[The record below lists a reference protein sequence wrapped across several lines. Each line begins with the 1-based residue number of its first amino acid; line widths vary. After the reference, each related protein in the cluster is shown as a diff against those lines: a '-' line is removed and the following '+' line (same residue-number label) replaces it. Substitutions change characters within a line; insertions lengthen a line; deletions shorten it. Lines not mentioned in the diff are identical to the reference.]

1 MVAQVLQPKPPRSLC
16 VNVRVRVPQ
25 FVQHFHHFKLTNN
38 VQKKRVSLGPTRP
51 CIQTSQKQ
59 KSKDILGYKAPK
71 WSMSFQYFQIMI
83 GTGSCIHV
91 NHVYHQH
98 GPSTPISRTCQIS
111 TRFLCTCTRRWRVS
125 CILTIRCSPNNSF
138 APTGCLGFEGS
149 REKPRET
156 ESDRKA
162 YVVKFRKS

>member
-1 MVAQVLQPKPPRSLC
+1 
-16 VNVRVRVPQ
+16 
-25 FVQHFHHFKLTNN
+25 
-38 VQKKRVSLGPTRP
+38 
-51 CIQTSQKQ
+51 
-59 KSKDILGYKAPK
+59 
-71 WSMSFQYFQIMI
+71 MSFQYFQIMI

-125 CILTIRCSPNNSF
+125 CILTIRCSPNTSF
-138 APTGCLGFEGS
+138 APTACLQEAERN

-156 ESDRKA
+156 ERNREEDSVLNGCQVPA
-162 YVVKFRKS
+162 YVVKFQEKLKQYNQSIWALNRAQSLVARSSIKFLPKK

>member
-1 MVAQVLQPKPPRSLC
+1 MRFSDVHVRAQTLEQLDRGMLDVADAVDHSFADQPFVVHFFVVAQVLQPKPPRSLC

-71 WSMSFQYFQIMI
+71 
-83 GTGSCIHV
+83 
-91 NHVYHQH
+91 
-98 GPSTPISRTCQIS
+98 
-111 TRFLCTCTRRWRVS
+111 
-125 CILTIRCSPNNSF
+125 
-138 APTGCLGFEGS
+138 
-149 REKPRET
+149 
-156 ESDRKA
+156 
-162 YVVKFRKS
+162 